1 MHSTNNKYRN
11 KGLCR
16 NRYDEKLC
24 FNCAKGSSKMYFDQK
39 HIGENAKLQRKFNE
53 LIEKFSNNQEF
64 LNFDKSLVEEEI
76 LAEHDK
82 CKSCGIF
89 LNTNVQFLQSYL
101 LYMYYLYNKNSL
113 GNWHR
118 EHHKIKKI
126 RNVIIELEKILP
138 SISACQ
144 NYIKM
149 LYQIICQFKKNEYV
163 NFRLEEIKNTTK
175 KRITKK
181 NKKYVLKLLG
191 NIPFS
196 KINSSDISG
205 IYMQVF
211 KKFYNSRLFNAS
223 KIFNNGKKISNSN
236 ELKSYDYTSQELN
249 SLDLKEKE
257 KENINSNPELA
268 VEDNTIEQ
276 DDLETNKEYNDKS
289 TQVNFLNEDE
299 QIILDLKK
307 IILGKDNYI
316 QELINKQEFLIQI
329 IEDRKKSFV
338 TNRGIINL
346 NQQYPQDTYTH
357 PNSFQDSP
365 KTFVPNRGNINLNQQ
380 SLQSNYTYQ
389 DSFQNSPN
397 NFHNNMMNSNNQNY
411 YPNTLYEDRRSPS
424 QSSNQSYFSEEFQVN
439 PPTPDN
445 LSGQGINNLNDSNES
460 FKSSWDRPLKRNTN
474 PPPGFH

>member
-24 FNCAKGSSKMYFDQK
+24 YNCAKGSSKMYFDQK

-113 GNWHR
+113 SNWHR

-149 LYQIICQFKKNEYV
+149 LYQIICQFKKKEYV
-163 NFRLEEIKNTTK
+163 NFRLEEIKNNK
-175 KRITKK
+175 KYGKK
-181 NKKYVLKLLG
+181 NKKYILKLLG

-196 KINSSDISG
+196 KINRSDISG

-211 KKFYNSRLFNAS
+211 KKFYDSKLFN
-223 KIFNNGKKISNSN
+223 INIIPENIKKLSNSN

-257 KENINSNPELA
+257 KKNINSNPELA

-276 DDLETNKEYNDKS
+276 DDLETNKESNETS

-299 QIILDLKK
+299 QIILDLKQ
-307 IILGKDNYI
+307 IILEKDNYI

-338 TNRGIINL
+338 PNRGNINL

-357 PNSFQDSP
+357 PYSFQNSP
-365 KTFVPNRGNINLNQQ
+365 TNFQNGIDN
-380 SLQSNYTYQ
+380 
-389 DSFQNSPN
+389 FQNSPN
-397 NFHNNMMNSNNQNY
+397 NYSNSFLNNMTNSNNQNY

-424 QSSNQSYFSEEFQVN
+424 QSSNQSYFSGEFQVN

-445 LSGQGINNLNDSNES
+445 LSGQGINNFNNSNES
-460 FKSSWDRPLKRNTN
+460 YKSSWDRPLKRNTN